1 MTEAWSSCSR
11 SCDEGVK
18 TRKVQCVREVALGT
32 EVVVSDSECKEAQ
45 PPTHKPCNLMPCRV
59 SRGPNPLIM
68 AEDTL
73 YVQKE
78 PLKRLSLKIG
88 GKAVVFEGTTL
99 KIRCPHRRL
108 HEGPVI
114 EWMKDDQKIVQT
126 TRLHFTGKNGL
137 RIKQVTFSDAG
148 IYSCSINSTRANLI
162 LSIKPD
168 DNRRRGFVSHSL
180 RKPKKGKK
188 TSKKEGMDNT
198 TLNALNPFGSDWEGS
213 SKFVSDEHKSGGG
226 EWKKEKMMERLET
239 SSDSPAASFGVARSS
254 ASRSSREPM
263 SQLRQLLS
271 DLSYSLSATYA
282 TSEPVLASTVSSL
295 TQSSVQELTNANNI
309 PLVSG
314 TASHSGLEEDEV
326 LDWLISDWSRCSQK
340 CGATGVQVRDFEN
353 YDYESSENSQEKD
366 FSLDSHLQG
375 SGLHPDAC

>member
-1 MTEAWSSCSR
+1 MQWPSLSSPVSYFPYLSPLHHDVSFSIDSWRISEYSECSKSCGGGVQTRTAQCIHEIARGEDNALPVPDSRCEEPVPRTTKFCNVFDCEAKWVTESWSSCSR

-45 PPTHKPCNLMPCRV
+45 PTTHKPCNLMPCRV

-180 RKPKKGKK
+180 RKTKKGKK
-188 TSKKEGMDNT
+188 SSKKEGMDNT

-213 SKFVSDEHKSGGG
+213 SKFVSDEHKTGGG
-226 EWKKEKMMERLET
+226 EWKKEKMMIGRLET
-239 SSDSPAASFGVARSS
+239 SSVSSLGVARSS
-254 ASRSSREPM
+254 ASRSSREPI

-271 DLSYSLSATYA
+271 DLSSSLSATYA
-282 TSEPVLASTVSSL
+282 SETVLASTV
-295 TQSSVQELTNANNI
+295 
-309 PLVSG
+309 
-314 TASHSGLEEDEV
+314 
-326 LDWLISDWSRCSQK
+326 
-340 CGATGVQVRDFEN
+340 
-353 YDYESSENSQEKD
+353 
-366 FSLDSHLQG
+366 
-375 SGLHPDAC
+375 